1 MKRSLDI
8 NTLFDIYKITS
19 LFNKEELIENKFII
33 LSEQIQQV
41 LNDSLIIKREQN
53 KIILNKINNE
63 NLKISKKNF
72 EVEILAD
79 YMID

>member
-8 NTLFDIYKITS
+8 NTLFDIDKITS

>member
-8 NTLFDIYKITS
+8 NTLFDIDKITS
-19 LFNKEELIENKFII
+19 LFNKEELIENKFIL

>member
-1 MKRSLDI
+1 M
-8 NTLFDIYKITS
+8 
-19 LFNKEELIENKFII
+19 FNKEELIENKFII